1 MKSKGLSKGQISFV
15 GALEKA
21 KIHRNQAYVLAY
33 LANKEDATSMEIQKA
48 TGVKQPEVS
57 MAVTYLEERGW
68 ISKKSIH
75 LGKSGRPH
83 FEYRLQKSV
92 PEILDDIEETATARI
107 REIRDTMDHLRKA
120 AEGL

>member
-1 MKSKGLSKGQISFV
+1 MTQNGLSKGQIGFV

-21 KIHRNQAYVLAY
+21 DIHRNQAYVLAY
-33 LANKEDATSMEIQKA
+33 LAKNEDRTSLDIQKA
-48 TGVKQPEVS
+48 TGLKQPEVS
-57 MAVTYLEERGW
+57 MAVTHLEERGW

-83 FEYRLQKSV
+83 FEYRLEKSV

-107 REIRDTMDHLRKA
+107 REIRDTMDDLRKA
-120 AEGL
+120 ADGL